1 MTRDSIIALADKWT
15 EKKGAQF
22 DLQKIYEFTCQHICK
37 QNRFWWRQ
45 KWITFNMSIGVP
57 TYDITSISTTPAL
70 VQTGIEEVI
79 TWSIIT
85 SGNPPSTKLTPIFDE
100 ESVFAMLEATATV
113 QPSRY
118 VMGVDDLNILRVD
131 PPDSAYK
138 TRMSFWAIPNFTDDT
153 TLATVP
159 LIPAWYHNTIAEGMA
174 AEVLEN
180 SYGLQDVKASTMR
193 ARYQASLIDM
203 QMRPRFTT
211 DYVQSFSISTDDA
224 IQST

>member
-45 KWITFNMSIGVP
+45 KWITFSMSIGVT
-57 TYDITSISTTPAL
+57 TYDLTSISTTPAL

-138 TRMSFWAIPNFTDDT
+138 TRLSFWAIPNFTDDT

-159 LIPAWYHNTIAEGMA
+159 LIPAWYHNTIVEGIA

-193 ARYQASLIDM
+193 TRYQASLIDM

-224 IQST
+224 VQST